1 MKTNTD
7 KVRAARRM
15 VVELLLANHP
25 KDCLACQKSGD
36 CELQN
41 IAADLG
47 LRKIRFEGGARKA
60 HTIDASNPCL
70 VRDQEKCILCGRYPY
85 SFSLPYLLQQDKHRR
100 LQAYALR

>member
-1 MKTNTD
+1 M
-7 KVRAARRM
+7 
-15 VVELLLANHP
+15 P
-25 KDCLACQKSGD
+25 KSGD

-70 VRDQEKCILCGRYPY
+70 VRDQENVFCADVVYVFVVMCRE
-85 SFSLPYLLQQDKHRR
+85 
-100 LQAYALR
+100 